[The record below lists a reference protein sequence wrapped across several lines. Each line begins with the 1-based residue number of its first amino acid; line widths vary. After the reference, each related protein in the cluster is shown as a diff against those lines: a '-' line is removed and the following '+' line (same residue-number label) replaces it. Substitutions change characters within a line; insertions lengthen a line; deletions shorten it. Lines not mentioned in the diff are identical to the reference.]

1 MTPVYCR
8 SQADLPSPY
17 PEGRSVVPP
26 FVMRLL
32 LALLLLGR
40 TSALRPRPPRA
51 PERSLCLRDVISA
64 SSSGFSS
71 AVQFSGSSGAALDLR
86 KVSVSVGNND
96 LIRDIEWTVMP
107 FDRWAIVGQNGV
119 GKSTLLKAITNTG
132 GELVNIREGSVVI
145 AKKARIGYLE
155 QKGVSGSTRTVREE
169 VSSRMDRLTAATKA
183 LEEAES
189 RVAEGDVS
197 EEALA
202 ALDTATIEFEAAGGY
217 TIEQKIGN
225 VLKGLGF
232 VEADYDKLCSEFSG
246 GWQMRIALARLL
258 LSEPDLLF
266 LDEPTNHLDKGI
278 LNVILTTF

>member
-1 MTPVYCR
+1 MV
-8 SQADLPSPY
+8 S
-17 PEGRSVVPP
+17 P

-32 LALLLLGR
+32 LALLLLAR
-40 TSALRPRPPRA
+40 TSALRPRPRA
-51 PERSLCLRDVISA
+51 PERTLCLQDVISA